1 MKAILEFSLPEDQAE
16 YDLANNAQKLQ
27 SVIYDLD
34 QYLGTGIRYEDKE
47 YLLDVRSELCE
58 LLADKGLD
66 IF

>member
-34 QYLGTGIRYEDKE
+34 QYLQTGIRYKDKE